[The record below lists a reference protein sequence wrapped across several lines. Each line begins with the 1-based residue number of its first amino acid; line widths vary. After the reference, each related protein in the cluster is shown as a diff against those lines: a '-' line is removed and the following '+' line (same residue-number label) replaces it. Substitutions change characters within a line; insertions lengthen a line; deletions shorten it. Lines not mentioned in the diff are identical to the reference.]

1 MICVLLS
8 TFNGEKYLDEQLASL
23 KRQEG
28 VDLKILIR
36 DDGSIDATAEII
48 KKWKLNHPALIDFIQ
63 GKNIGFAES
72 FMELVVKAP
81 KADYYAFCDQDDI
94 WLPNKLKT
102 AVEKLKLLKSGPQ
115 LYCSNLFIYRNGIN
129 EGKWW
134 KNKPVINLY
143 RGLVQNVATGCTIV
157 FNHVLRELV
166 VAHRPRNLKLH
177 DFWFFHT
184 ALLFGDVYF
193 DENAYILYRQHGLN
207 QIGSK
212 TRLIDKVQS
221 RIHSLGTLSK
231 QHYRENES
239 LKLLECYQG
248 MVLNSDLE
256 TLKNV
261 AYFRYSLRRRFNLLF
276 SSKYIMNNWFDTLM
290 LKIRIILGCL

>member
-28 VDLKILIR
+28 VDLKILVR
-36 DDGSIDATAEII
+36 DDGSKDATVDII
-48 KKWKLNHPALIDFIQ
+48 KKWKLKNPALIDFIQ
-63 GKNIGFAES
+63 GENIGFAES

-94 WLPNKLKT
+94 WLPNKLKV
-102 AVEKLKLLKSGPQ
+102 AIERLESLKSGIQ
-115 LYCSNLFIYRNGIN
+115 LYCSNLYVYRDGIN
-129 EGKWW
+129 EGVWW

-143 RGLVQNVATGCTIV
+143 RGLVQNVSTGCTMV
-157 FNHVLRELV
+157 FNNKLRDLV
-166 VAHRPRNLKLH
+166 VSHRPKNLNLH
-177 DFWFFHT
+177 DFWFYHS
-184 ALLFGDVYF
+184 ALLFGNVYF

-212 TRLIDKVQS
+212 TRVIDKFRS
-221 RIHSLGTLSK
+221 RVRSIRRLGK

-239 LKLLECYQG
+239 LQLLECYQG
-248 MVLNSDLE
+248 MILNSNLE
-256 TLKNV
+256 ILKNV
-261 AYFRYSLRRRFNLLF
+261 AYFRHSLRCRLNLLF

-290 LKIRIILGCL
+290 LKIRIILGYL